1 MGIIFANRKKTKNK
15 NMETNN
21 FNYVQSQEET
31 ASLSKTFM
39 ASVFS
44 WMSAALIITSIVA
57 YYFGNSTELISNILN
72 LETGRLTGMGYVV
85 MLSPLAFVMVM
96 SFGINRISYPV
107 LLLLFLLFAGF
118 MGASL
123 STIFLRYTTASIY
136 GTFVAAGGMF
146 GLMAVV
152 GYTTKTDLTKF
163 GSLMLMGLVGLIV
176 ASIINWF
183 LQSDSM
189 SYIISFIGVLIFT
202 GLTAYD
208 VQKLK
213 RIGAGVEFGIESTSK
228 LVIMGALNLYLD
240 FINMFLFLLRLF
252 GDRK

>member
-1 MGIIFANRKKTKNK
+1 
-15 NMETNN
+15 METNN

-31 ASLSKTFM
+31 TTLSKTFL

-44 WMSAALIITSIVA
+44 WMFAALAITSIVA
-57 YYFGNSTELISNILN
+57 YYFGNNLQLISLLVDTQIGKITTL
-72 LETGRLTGMGYVV
+72 GYIV
-85 MLSPLAFVMVM
+85 MFAPIGFVLAM
-96 SFGINRISYPV
+96 SLGFNKFSYPV
-107 LLLLFLLFAGF
+107 ILFLFLLYSAV

-123 STIFLRYTTASIY
+123 SFIFLIYTSGSLY
-136 GTFVAAGGMF
+136 GTFAAASGMF

-163 GSLMLMGLVGLIV
+163 GSIMMMGLIGIIIASLI
-176 ASIINWF
+176 NMF
-183 LQSDSM
+183 LHSEGMD
-189 SYIISFIGVLIFT
+189 YIISFIGVLVFT

-213 RIGAGVEFGIESTSK
+213 RIGAGVELGNATTSK

-240 FINMFLFLLRLF
+240 FINLFLFLLRIF